1 MHGIIRPDGLVREEE
16 HDGRGSKLRRLLHA
30 YRHFI
35 ALVVAPTLLVAF
47 YYYAIASDQYES
59 RADFVVRRAD
69 NPISGNGFGQ
79 LLGMNFGASAT
90 SSEAYLVADY
100 LLSHD
105 ALKRLRDQDQIVS
118 RFRRPHIDWVS
129 RLWFADPT
137 PEKLLEYYRDQ
148 VGIEQDVETGISHLR
163 VHAFTPEDAYA
174 ISRKL
179 LLLGEERI
187 NAINER
193 TYRDRVASS
202 QKEFAEAESDL
213 QKAQTTL
220 TAFRRNREDIDPE
233 GSGKAQI
240 SLVSELTGRL
250 VTAQARLRAM
260 EGVIGRDS
268 PQYRAAQRQVAALEA
283 QVGGQSDRIASG
295 GESIASSLGGYE
307 SLVIQRENAAR
318 RYAAA
323 ATQYE
328 AIKAEAARKQ
338 IYLIR
343 VVDANRPVKSL
354 YPERGKIVLTVFCCL
369 ALAFAIGWL
378 LLIGIKEHNI

>member
-1 MHGIIRPDGLVREEE
+1 MHGIIRPEGLMQEDEQSRT
-16 HDGRGSKLRRLLHA
+16 GRLRHMLHA

-35 ALVVAPTLLVAF
+35 ALVILPTLLVAF

-59 RADFVVRRAD
+59 KADFVVRRAD
-69 NPISGNGFGQ
+69 NPVSGNGFGQ

-105 ALKRLRDQDQIVS
+105 ALKRLRDEDQIVA
-118 RFRRPHIDWVS
+118 RFRRPHIDWIS
-129 RLWFADPT
+129 RLWFPEPT

-148 VGIEQDVETGISHLR
+148 VTIEQDIETGISHLS
-163 VHAFTPEDAYA
+163 VHGFTQEDAYA

-193 TYRDRVASS
+193 TYRDRVTSS
-202 QKEFAEAESDL
+202 QSEFAKAEDDL

-220 TAFRRNREDIDPE
+220 TAFRRTREDIDPE

-250 VTAQARLRAM
+250 VSAQARLRAM
-260 EGVIGRDS
+260 QGVIAADS
-268 PQYRAAQRQVAALEA
+268 PQYRAAQRQVSALETQIA
-283 QVGGQSDRIASG
+283 GQSDRIAG
-295 GESIASSLGGYE
+295 GGQSIASSLGGYE

-328 AIKAEAARKQ
+328 TIKAEAARKQ

-369 ALAFAIGWL
+369 ALAFTIGWML
-378 LLIGIKEHNI
+378 MAGIREHNI

>member
-1 MHGIIRPDGLVREEE
+1 MHGIIRPEGLMQEDEQSRT
-16 HDGRGSKLRRLLHA
+16 GRLRHMLHA

-35 ALVVAPTLLVAF
+35 ALVILPTLLVAF

-59 RADFVVRRAD
+59 KADFVVRRAD
-69 NPISGNGFGQ
+69 NPVSGNGFGQ

-105 ALKRLRDQDQIVS
+105 ALKRLRDEDQIVA
-118 RFRRPHIDWVS
+118 RFRRPHIDWIS
-129 RLWFADPT
+129 RLWFAEPT

-148 VGIEQDVETGISHLR
+148 VTIEQDIETGISHLS
-163 VHAFTPEDAYA
+163 VHGFTQEDAYA

-193 TYRDRVASS
+193 TYRDRVTSS
-202 QKEFAEAESDL
+202 QSEFAKAEDDL

-220 TAFRRNREDIDPE
+220 TAFRRTREDIDPE

-250 VTAQARLRAM
+250 VSAQARLRAM
-260 EGVIGRDS
+260 QGVIAADS
-268 PQYRAAQRQVAALEA
+268 PQYRAAQRQVSALETQIA
-283 QVGGQSDRIASG
+283 GQSDRIAG
-295 GESIASSLGGYE
+295 GGQSIASSLGGYE

-328 AIKAEAARKQ
+328 TIKAEAARKQ

-369 ALAFAIGWL
+369 ALAFTIGWML
-378 LLIGIKEHNI
+378 MAGIREHNI